1 MIKLTQTVKDV
12 IKIAPR
18 LNKKTIT
25 SIKVIMEEALDK
37 MILQIEPDTLLE
49 NMDVTEKIM
58 YLDYISKSE
67 EKRKKM
73 EDEAIPFED
82 ILKEEGLTYADLQ
95 D

>member
-1 MIKLTQTVKDV
+1 VIKLTQTVKDV